1 MNSLLYQSG
10 DLFFNR
16 EIRAFLETPLVGSYQ
31 EPFYLTYWSLLH
43 FVSGILFALV
53 SKSYVTGFV
62 VHSAW
67 ELWQVYIGM
76 NKPWNLSGHNGTV
89 DIVTDTLLFMAGMMV
104 TTHLWTFY
112 SVLFS
117 LSSSSSSYEFSE
129 KVFLLNKVF
138 PRAPKSIS
146 CIILNTSSF
155 CTPSL

>member
-31 EPFYLTYWSLLH
+31 ERFYLTYWSLLH

-53 SKSYVTGFV
+53 SKSYLAGFM

-76 NKPWNLSGHNGTV
+76 NKPWNLTGHNGIV
-89 DIVTDTLLFMAGMMV
+89 DIVTDTLLFLAGMMV
-104 TTHLWTFY
+104 TLQ
-112 SVLFS
+112 
-117 LSSSSSSYEFSE
+117 
-129 KVFLLNKVF
+129 
-138 PRAPKSIS
+138 I
-146 CIILNTSSF
+146 
-155 CTPSL
+155 